1 MPDRPATGMLERR
14 FLPVANV
21 GLPEVRAAEDDGPIG
36 FKGRAIVYGSR
47 TAIGNPLTWGFYE
60 ELDPGAARDACAEDD
75 VRFLQNHDPN
85 LVLARSN
92 AGAGTMRL
100 RDSTGGVDVDA
111 DMGPTSY
118 ARDLAVCLERGDV
131 TGMSFAFV
139 VLEQRWETI
148 EVEVE
153 VDGRTTKQTCDL
165 RRLVKI
171 GLRDVAVVTYPA
183 YDETTAGLRAAST
196 LAAYADHLG
205 LDAAARQALL
215 DGRTPDATDPADGKG
230 HLTAAYRLRHGGLAA
245 LHRLPSQQ

>member
-1 MPDRPATGMLERR
+1 MPDRPATGLLERR
-14 FLPVANV
+14 FLPVDNV
-21 GLPEVRAAEDDGPIG
+21 GLPELRAAADDTSPIG

-47 TAIGNPLTWGFYE
+47 TTIGNPLTWGFYE
-60 ELDPGAARDACAEDD
+60 ELEPGAARDACAQDD

-100 RDSTGGVDVDA
+100 VDSSGGVGVDA
-111 DMGPTSY
+111 EMGPTSY

-139 VLEQRWETI
+139 VLEQRWETV

-183 YDETTAGLRAAST
+183 YDETSAGLRSAST
-196 LAAYADHLG
+196 LAAYADHRG
-205 LDAAARQALL
+205 LDADARQALL
-215 DGRTPDATDPADGKG
+215 DGRTPEPAGAGDDKR
-230 HLTAAYRLRHGGLAA
+230 HLTAAYQLRHGGLAA
-245 LHRLPSQQ
+245 LHGLQP